1 MTGDMI
7 VSVPIGVGVGIA
19 ATVTMDVL
27 GTFARRLGLAAGA
40 KGTWVGRWY
49 LGIAR
54 GQFVH
59 SDIAAAPELAG
70 EARAAMVGHYLI
82 GIVLSVFYV
91 VVAGL
96 LGVAPSGF
104 VVAVGYGLATCV
116 FPWFLVLP
124 ALGFGVFGVK
134 GPPELKLFTSSVLNH
149 LFYGL
154 GLWWSSNLLQL
165 ASWQG

>member
-1 MTGDMI
+1 MTTELIGP
-7 VSVPIGVGVGIA
+7 VLFGVGVGFA
-19 ATVTMDVL
+19 ATLTMDVM
-27 GTFARRLGLAAGA
+27 GAFARRFGLAAGA

-59 SDIAAAPELAG
+59 SDIAASPELAG

-82 GIVLSVFYV
+82 GIVLAVFYV
-91 VVAGL
+91 VAAGL
-96 LGVAPSGF
+96 LGVAPTGF

-124 ALGFGVFGVK
+124 ALGFGAFGVK

-165 ASWQG
+165 VSQLG